1 MNDDNDIK
9 PLSAT
14 RDTPDVTHV
23 ESNAEIKTNLV
34 VNKNGRIA
42 DSLST
47 FVIAAVVGF
56 FSYMAADISA
66 TNKIEN
72 LRLDNAQVKVLNIP
86 EVAEQ
91 WSDLETKQLQ
101 FAITELVNGYTD
113 SGYLVID
120 SKYALGD
127 VPDQYLINIADIDV
141 VKAELAKLME
151 EGGL

>member
-1 MNDDNDIK
+1 MNKDDDIK
-9 PLSAT
+9 PLSIT
-14 RDTPDVTHV
+14 RDTPDVPHV
-23 ESNAEIKTNLV
+23 ETISEKK
-34 VNKNGRIA
+34 NKLGANNNGRIA

-72 LRLDNAQVKVLNIP
+72 LVFNNAQVKVLNIP
-86 EVAEQ
+86 EVAER

-101 FAITELVNGYTD
+101 FAITELVKGYTD

-127 VPDQYLINIADIDV
+127 VPEQYLINIADIDV
-141 VKAELAKLME
+141 VKAELAKLVE
-151 EGGL
+151 EGSL